1 MAHVI
6 TIAQSV
12 RDLAGGLD
20 RFEVDAPTVRALLA
34 ALDERHPGLA
44 EHVRATMAIAIDG
57 ELHPNAWN
65 EPLTKDSEVVFVP
78 MIAGG

>member
-1 MAHVI
+1 MAHVS

-20 RFEVDAPTVRALLA
+20 HFEVDAPTVRALLA
-34 ALDERHPGLA
+34 TLDGRYPGVGKL
-44 EHVRATMAIAIDG
+44 VRETMFIAIDG
-57 ELHPNAWN
+57 ELHHQAWE
-65 EPLTKDSEVVFVP
+65 EPLAPDTEVVFVP

>member
-1 MAHVI
+1 VARVI

-20 RFEVDAPTVRALLA
+20 RFEVDAPTVRALLS
-34 ALDERHPGLA
+34 ALDARHPGLA
-44 EHVRATMAIAIDG
+44 AHVREAMVIAIDG
-57 ELHPNAWN
+57 ELHHDAW
-65 EPLTKDSEVVFVP
+65 EAPLSPDSEVVLIP